1 MKFLIAWRED
11 VPIYCSRCGKEL
23 DESWEDNM
31 SYNYEPLCE
40 ECYCEIEEEA
50 INYNRLLLDEYIME
64 YESDKYGFYI

>member
-1 MKFLIAWRED
+1 M
-11 VPIYCSRCGKEL
+11 PIYCSRCGKEL

-40 ECYCEIEEEA
+40 ECYWEIEEEA

>member
-1 MKFLIAWRED
+1 M
-11 VPIYCSRCGKEL
+11 PIYCSRCGKEL

-40 ECYCEIEEEA
+40 ECYCEIEEEV